1 MNLSLIE
8 LDSVELDLELVGL
21 VPFRYL
27 YKYRAIPL
35 LSDGMYVV
43 VAFDNPT
50 DMLAIDALQRGLHG
64 KIIKPIRGT
73 SRQIDRLLLK
83 SKMLLDTDSLVK
95 QIRIDLNS
103 DIGDRRVE
111 ESSAV
116 MELIELIL
124 KNSIDA
130 RASDIHIEASIE
142 GCIVRGRVD
151 GMLFEN
157 FMFAKDIFYPLVSR
171 IKLLSNMDIAQR
183 RIPQDGRFSM
193 NVDGRGFDFRAST
206 LPTVLG
212 ESIAIRVLD
221 KNRMMIALEDAGMN
235 RENFNTFTKMIAK
248 PHGIVLVTGPTGSG
262 KTTTLY
268 GAINA
273 IDDSKDKIVT
283 VEDPVEYQLDGIQQ
297 VQAGRSSGLEFATLL
312 RSILRQDPDK
322 IMIGEIRDIDTLN
335 IAIQASLTGHLVLST
350 LHTNGAI
357 ETVSRMRDM
366 GAENYLISGA
376 LVAVQAQRLV
386 RKICTDCK
394 TEVEISSKILKEI
407 KEHLP
412 SQYQFFKGDG
422 CEKCQYSGYLGREMI
437 SEVLVV
443 SSKIANMIAKDSSIK
458 KIEKQAL
465 KEGFRS
471 IFSDGISRA
480 CNGVTSVDEV
490 FRVAK
495 L

>member
-1 MNLSLIE
+1 MNLSLADLE
-8 LDSVELDLELVGL
+8 GVELDLELVGL
-21 VPFRYL
+21 VPYGHL
-27 YKYRAIPL
+27 YKYRAVPL
-35 LSDGMYVV
+35 LSDGTYVV
-43 VAFDNPT
+43 VAFDNPV
-50 DMLAIDALQRGLHG
+50 DMLAIDALQRVLHG
-64 KIIKPIRGT
+64 KIIKPIKVT
-73 SRQIDRLLLK
+73 SQQIDRLLLK
-83 SKMLLDTDSLVK
+83 SKILLDTNSLVN
-95 QIRIDLNS
+95 QIRIDVNS
-103 DIGDRRVE
+103 NTGNRNIE

-124 KNSIDA
+124 ENSIQA
-130 RASDIHIEASIE
+130 RASDIHIEASQD
-142 GCIVRGRVD
+142 GCIVRSRVD
-151 GMLFEN
+151 GMLFEK
-157 FMFAKDIFYPLVSR
+157 FIFTKDIFYPLVSR
-171 IKLLSNMDIAQR
+171 IKLLANMDIAQR
-183 RIPQDGRFSM
+183 RMPQDGRFSLTV
-193 NVDGRGFDFRAST
+193 NGGEFDFRTST

-212 ESIAIRVLD
+212 ESVVIRVLD
-221 KNRMMIALEDAGMN
+221 KNRMMIPLEDAGMN
-235 RENFNTFTKMIAK
+235 MANFHTFKKMISK

-297 VQAGRSSGLEFATLL
+297 VQVGRSTGLEFSTLL

-376 LVAVQAQRLV
+376 LIAVQAQRLV
-386 RKICTDCK
+386 RRICPECKRKVDISDKIIK
-394 TEVEISSKILKEI
+394 EIS
-407 KEHLP
+407 EHLP
-412 SQYQFFKGDG
+412 SKYQFFKGAG

-443 SSKIANMIAKDSSIK
+443 SSKIANMIAKDSSVK
-458 KIEKQAL
+458 KIERQAT